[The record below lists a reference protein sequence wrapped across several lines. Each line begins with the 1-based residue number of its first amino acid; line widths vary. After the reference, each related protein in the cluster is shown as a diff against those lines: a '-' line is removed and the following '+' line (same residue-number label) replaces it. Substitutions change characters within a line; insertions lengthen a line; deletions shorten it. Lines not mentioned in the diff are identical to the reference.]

1 MSKRRAR
8 YTESDIA
15 RILKAAAKAHVDVCV
30 KIDTDG
36 SIMITTRKSN
46 ELHAGAHI
54 NAHINE
60 WDEVFDNGNNQASVR

>member
-1 MSKRRAR
+1 MSKRHAK

-54 NAHINE
+54 NE